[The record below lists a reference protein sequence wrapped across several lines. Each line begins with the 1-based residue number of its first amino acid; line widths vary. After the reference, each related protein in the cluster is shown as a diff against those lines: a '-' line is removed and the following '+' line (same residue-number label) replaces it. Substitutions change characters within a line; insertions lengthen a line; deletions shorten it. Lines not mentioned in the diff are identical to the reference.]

1 MPDVGSLV
9 SFRICD
15 VYLPEGKELL
25 EKLTESNVIVGRLIE
40 MSDCGGARNI
50 FGVVRLREGQ
60 TVIVSVDKLGAVQSG
75 SEPL

>member
-1 MPDVGSLV
+1 V

-15 VYLPEGKELL
+15 VYLPEGRELL
-25 EKLTESNVIVGRLIE
+25 QQLTESNIVVGRLIE
-40 MSDCGGARNI
+40 MSDCGGARDI

-60 TVIVSVDKLGAVQSG
+60 TVIVSIDKLGAVKNG